1 MGAEND
7 ISSFVLLI
15 VPSSLSSSAVSLCS
29 IDKTKS
35 EIISNQIELLGSYT
49 RNEALIFKLFLIKA
63 KHFVIDFVQADIN
76 TWELSPDL
84 Y

>member
-1 MGAEND
+1 MEIFLISSTDGLFHSISREKSPPDPLEHLMGAEND

-35 EIISNQIELLGSYT
+35 EIVSNQIELL
-49 RNEALIFKLFLIKA
+49 
-63 KHFVIDFVQADIN
+63 H
-76 TWELSPDL
+76 
-84 Y
+84 

>member
-29 IDKTKS
+29 IPTKLS
-35 EIISNQIELLGSYT
+35 SYT